1 MTPELYWPT
10 GVLLIL
16 TVLVFVVF
24 ARYEADRA
32 LQAVDIAQILIILA
46 APLLLVIPGWVT
58 LRTGL
63 WMSSGVAM
71 LLVSLVVGADM
82 NRPEGSAVGKG
93 LQILLLPFSAVFLLL
108 YRALSWFARKR

>member
-16 TVLVFVVF
+16 TVLVFVIV
-24 ARYEADRA
+24 ARYGNNWA
-32 LQAVDIAQILIILA
+32 LQAVDIAQILVILA

-71 LLVSLVVGADM
+71 LLVLLVVGADM